1 VVGAEEADGAAAA
14 EIRRHAPPPT
24 PIHTVFEIFFKNIL
38 FFRKLELS
46 VVLLKKNIYIDLV
59 VPLIMC
65 FIKPIFGICATLL

>member
-46 VVLLKKNIYIDLV
+46 VVLLKKKIYI
-59 VPLIMC
+59 
-65 FIKPIFGICATLL
+65 